1 MQNQSTFLKLVQS
14 LKLLMV
20 LNLLENGVVLK
31 NKIGKGTF
39 YL

>member
-31 NKIGKGTF
+31 KQDW
-39 YL
+39 